1 MTLKRLNVIAAVAS
15 NGGIG
20 KANKLPWKISILFAE
35 PSCNKKRI
43 WTFSPELQRLLKKV
57 CHLWYVI
64 NLVPLGRRNAVILGR
79 NTWASIPPKFRPLPN
94 RINVIV
100 STQLESSFD
109 DSIRLVESL
118 HDDGLVDEVFVIGGS
133 RIYEAALEQ
142 KAYPVRI
149 YCTHI
154 MRDFDCDVFF
164 PSLDWQQ
171 LRSVKL
177 DTVDSCVK
185 HCGDIEFRF
194 AVYDL

>member
-20 KANKLPWKISILFAE
+20 KANKLPWKIREDMDFFT
-35 PSCNKKRI
+35 RI
-43 WTFSPELQRLLKKV
+43 TTTAQE
-57 CHLWYVI
+57 
-64 NLVPLGRRNAVILGR
+64 GRRNAVILGR

-100 STQLESSFD
+100 STQLESVNEGVYLARSFD